1 MTHAMNALELNPD
14 CDLNIAFVED
24 DYMTELH
31 IKWMDEPGTTD
42 VLSFPMDMPEEPG
55 QAVTLGDIVISP
67 VVAAAQALQQGH
79 STEHE
84 IYILATHGL
93 LHIIGYDHADKAD
106 EKIMFELQEKIVT
119 DWEKR
124 SCHGAHQIMDAGM
137 DRSSRSMF
145 QARNQGAPPLQLLG
159 FGSKMV
165 VTGDV
170 TQIDLPNG
178 QNSGLRVIR
187 DILKDINLVL
197 S

>member
-1 MTHAMNALELNPD
+1 MTIEVTNTSGQLVPTAEMTSLMTHALKALDLNPE

-55 QAVTLGDIVISP
+55 EAVTLGDIVISP
-67 VVAAAQALQQGH
+67 VVAAAQALTQGH

-93 LHIIGYDHADKAD
+93 LHIIGYDHAEKAE
-106 EKIMFELQEKIVT
+106 EKVMFDLQEKIVT

-124 SCHGAHQIMDAGM
+124 S
-137 DRSSRSMF
+137 
-145 QARNQGAPPLQLLG
+145 
-159 FGSKMV
+159 
-165 VTGDV
+165 
-170 TQIDLPNG
+170 
-178 QNSGLRVIR
+178 
-187 DILKDINLVL
+187 
-197 S
+197 

>member
-1 MTHAMNALELNPD
+1 MTIEVTNTSGQLVPTAEMVSLMTHALNALELNPE
-14 CDLNIAFVED
+14 CDLNISFVED

-55 QAVTLGDIVISP
+55 EVVTLGDIVISP
-67 VVAAAQALQQGH
+67 VVAAAQALTQGH

-124 SCHGAHQIMDAGM
+124 S
-137 DRSSRSMF
+137 
-145 QARNQGAPPLQLLG
+145 
-159 FGSKMV
+159 
-165 VTGDV
+165 
-170 TQIDLPNG
+170 
-178 QNSGLRVIR
+178 
-187 DILKDINLVL
+187 
-197 S
+197 

>member
-1 MTHAMNALELNPD
+1 MTIEVTNTSGQLVPTAEMTSLMTHAMKALDLNPE

-55 QAVTLGDIVISP
+55 EGVTLGDIVISP
-67 VVAAAQALQQGH
+67 VVAAAQALTQGH

-93 LHIIGYDHADKAD
+93 LHIIGYDHADKNE
-106 EKIMFELQEKIVT
+106 EKVMFDLQEKIVT

-124 SCHGAHQIMDAGM
+124 S
-137 DRSSRSMF
+137 
-145 QARNQGAPPLQLLG
+145 
-159 FGSKMV
+159 
-165 VTGDV
+165 
-170 TQIDLPNG
+170 
-178 QNSGLRVIR
+178 
-187 DILKDINLVL
+187 
-197 S
+197 

>member
-1 MTHAMNALELNPD
+1 MTIEVANTSGQLVPTAEMTSLMTHAMKALDLNPE

-55 QAVTLGDIVISP
+55 EAVTLGDIVISP
-67 VVAAAQALQQGH
+67 VVAAAQALTQGH

-93 LHIIGYDHADKAD
+93 LHIIGYDHAEKAE
-106 EKIMFELQEKIVT
+106 EKVMFDLQEKIVT

-124 SCHGAHQIMDAGM
+124 S
-137 DRSSRSMF
+137 
-145 QARNQGAPPLQLLG
+145 
-159 FGSKMV
+159 
-165 VTGDV
+165 
-170 TQIDLPNG
+170 
-178 QNSGLRVIR
+178 
-187 DILKDINLVL
+187 
-197 S
+197 

>member
-1 MTHAMNALELNPD
+1 MTIEVTNTSGQLVPTAEMTSLMTHALNALDLNPD

-31 IKWMDEPGTTD
+31 VKWMDEPGTTD

-55 QAVTLGDIVISP
+55 EAVTLGDIVISP
-67 VVAAAQALQQGH
+67 VVAAAQAMNQGH

-106 EKIMFELQEKIVT
+106 EKIMFDLQEKIVT

-124 SCHGAHQIMDAGM
+124 S
-137 DRSSRSMF
+137 
-145 QARNQGAPPLQLLG
+145 
-159 FGSKMV
+159 
-165 VTGDV
+165 
-170 TQIDLPNG
+170 
-178 QNSGLRVIR
+178 
-187 DILKDINLVL
+187 
-197 S
+197 

>member
-1 MTHAMNALELNPD
+1 MTIEVTNTSGQLVPTAEMTSLMTHAMKALDLNPE

-67 VVAAAQALQQGH
+67 VVAAAQALTQGH

-93 LHIIGYDHADKAD
+93 LHIIGYDHADKNE
-106 EKIMFELQEKIVT
+106 EKVMFDLQEKIVT

-124 SCHGAHQIMDAGM
+124 S
-137 DRSSRSMF
+137 
-145 QARNQGAPPLQLLG
+145 
-159 FGSKMV
+159 
-165 VTGDV
+165 
-170 TQIDLPNG
+170 
-178 QNSGLRVIR
+178 
-187 DILKDINLVL
+187 
-197 S
+197 